1 MSAETERRWLI
12 LLAQLP
18 ASPSS
23 ARVAVWRRLRAAG
36 AIGLMN
42 GASVLPD
49 TAVARRLFEE
59 IAASAHEHGGQAFVF
74 DAVCNSA
81 QEAAI
86 IERLRADRRGE
97 YAELK
102 ERCDAFLAEI
112 EKERRIEKF
121 TFAELEELE
130 DDYEKLEVSLA
141 KIRARDFA
149 PGEELSAGEA
159 HVAACRCERDAF
171 AEAVY
176 AREGLDVPRHG

>member
-1 MSAETERRWLI
+1 MSAQPERRWVI

-36 AIGLMN
+36 AVSLMN

-49 TAVARRLFEE
+49 TATARGLFEE
-59 IAASAHEHGGQAFVF
+59 IAASVHEHGGQAFVF
-74 DAVCNSA
+74 DAVCSPVD
-81 QEAAI
+81 ETAI
-86 IERLRADRRGE
+86 IERLRTDRRTE

-102 ERCDAFLAEI
+102 ERCDAFLIEV
-112 EKERRIEKF
+112 EKECRVEKF

-130 DDYEKLEVSLA
+130 DDYEKLEVWLA

-149 PGEELSAGEA
+149 PDAELSAGEA
-159 HVAACRCERDAF
+159 HVAACRRERDAF

-176 AREGLDVPRHG
+176 AREGLDLPRHG